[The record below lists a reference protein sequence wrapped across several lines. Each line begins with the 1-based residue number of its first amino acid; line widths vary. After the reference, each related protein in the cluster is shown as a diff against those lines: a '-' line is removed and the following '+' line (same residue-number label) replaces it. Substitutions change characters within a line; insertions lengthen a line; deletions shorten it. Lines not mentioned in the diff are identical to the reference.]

1 MTTVLVVDDVQ
12 SQMELICQALR
23 SGGWGITQASN
34 GKEALERLKD
44 SSPDI
49 VVLDVIMPD
58 MSGFEVLRRIR
69 KNATTR
75 HLPVVVLTTKNAEH
89 DKAWGLDMG
98 ANAYVTKPFDPHHL
112 VDVIRQLV

>member
-1 MTTVLVVDDVQ
+1 MATVLVVDDVQ
-12 SQMELICQALR
+12 SQMELICQAVR
-23 SGGWGITQASN
+23 SGGWAITQAST

-44 SSPDI
+44 TQLDL

-75 HLPVVVLTTKNAEH
+75 NLPVVVLTTKDADH

-98 ANAYVTKPFDPHHL
+98 ANAYVTKPFEPSHL
-112 VDVIRQLV
+112 VDVIRKLV